1 MSHEETWIAGHRSG
15 VHMVLTFPPLVLLD
29 RMQEG
34 VLVIGAFATP
44 YRLHLELSPRKVV
57 S

>member
-1 MSHEETWIAGHRSG
+1 MSHEGTCIAGHRSG
-15 VHMVLTFPPLVLLD
+15 VHMVLTFPPFVLLD
-29 RMQEG
+29 REQEE
-34 VLVIGAFATP
+34 VLVIGAFAYP